1 MNRSIPIVVFILIL
15 SLIFFSPN
23 PAFPRDKHKKEKDSS
38 SLPTNP
44 YEYYQKGREKF
55 LLLAPLDLLDSIELY
70 KKALELDNTF
80 APAYAGLAEAYSS
93 LAFLNLEEKEEFE
106 DLFIAASEYI
116 QKALS
121 LKPQSLETQRALALN
136 YLHLRRKA
144 DARVA
149 AQRAL
154 ELSPDDPQS
163 LYIVWESNGA
173 NPDDPLIHKVLEI
186 DPNLVM
192 AYIGIGKAYFYKSRD
207 YAASTLY
214 FGKATQVSP
223 RMDYAFNLLGTALR
237 TQGNIRG
244 AIKSY
249 DKAIEINPKSASAYM
264 NLGISYFYA
273 GGVDDCIKN
282 EQAAITLNANFPDS
296 FYYLAR
302 CSELAGNLEEAKK
315 NYSRFIELTSKEESY
330 ASMVLEARASL
341 MKLGNTSY

>member
-1 MNRSIPIVVFILIL
+1 MNRSVPLAVFIIIF
-15 SLIFFSPN
+15 SLVFFPSKL
-23 PAFPRDKHKKEKDSS
+23 AFPRDKQEKGKDKSA
-38 SLPTNP
+38 LPTNP
-44 YEYYQKGREKF
+44 LEYYQKGREKF
-55 LLLAPLDLLDSIELY
+55 LLFAPLDLLDSIELY
-70 KKALELDNTF
+70 KKALELDNAF

-93 LAFLNLEEKEEFE
+93 LAFINVEEKEEFE
-106 DLFIAASEYI
+106 ALFITANDYI

-121 LKPQSLETQRALALN
+121 LQPQSLETQRALALH
-136 YLHLRRKA
+136 YLHLRRKS

-154 ELSPDDPQS
+154 ELSPNDPQS
-163 LYIVWESNGA
+163 LYVLWESSGA
-173 NPDDPLIHKVLEI
+173 NPNDPIIHKVLETN
-186 DPNLVM
+186 PNLVM

-207 YAASTLY
+207 YAASALY
-214 FGKATQVSP
+214 FGKATQLSP

-249 DKAIEINPKSASAYM
+249 DKALEINPKSASAYM

-273 GGVDDCIKN
+273 GGTEDCIKN
-282 EQAAITLNANFPDS
+282 EQVAITLNPQFPDS
-296 FYYLAR
+296 YYYLAR

-330 ASMVLEARASL
+330 ASMVLEANASL
-341 MKLGNTSY
+341 MKLGSPSF